1 MLFQPKWPKTK
12 DGILELGGDGHPGM
26 SKNSI
31 MELMKMDDCQELEH
45 GMDNYPG
52 LIKR

>member
-1 MLFQPKWPKTK
+1 
-12 DGILELGGDGHPGM
+12 M

-31 MELMKMDDCQELEH
+31 MKLMKMDGCQELEH